1 MVMGFNTKRQARKEL
16 ASAIH
21 PYDFTAR
28 PQLLEEEHN
37 PSYYSL
43 IKNFEKQTGISALL
57 NTSFNLHGYP
67 IVCTP
72 IDAINTL
79 KNSGLRHLA
88 IGNFL
93 ISKK

>member
-1 MVMGFNTKRQARKEL
+1 MNAELRLLPCFEKQNNIRRAIVLAQNIKEDAL
-16 ASAIH
+16 
-21 PYDFTAR
+21 
-28 PQLLEEEHN
+28 
-37 PSYYSL
+37 
-43 IKNFEKQTGISALL
+43 KNFEKQTGISALL

>member
-1 MVMGFNTKRQARKEL
+1 MEFQLTSGLQ
-16 ASAIH
+16 
-21 PYDFTAR
+21 